1 MDITVN
7 QSNQPVVPAIV
18 KRELSW
24 LSHHLILVGVIILV
38 LFGGVYEVENL
49 MEKHDKAREQAS
61 AQALQLV
68 VAQVKTLENHMATND
83 AASAQREAQYNAT
96 IQTLSAAIAARDKA
110 LQQQIQKNATLT
122 AQQAAARLAE
132 QYKVD
137 VASAQAEA
145 DKVLIDLPLA
155 RSIVTTFDQNVSCQA
170 NLTDTETQLTAEQ
183 GKNVDLKQQVSDRD
197 SVISGKNEELGKQKK
212 NYEDQISTLKDNARK
227 GKLKWFGIGF
237 VTGYIVGKTHIL

>member
-1 MDITVN
+1 MDTPVS

-68 VAQVKTLENHMATND
+68 VAQVKTLEDHMATND

-96 IQTLSAAIAARDKA
+96 IQTLSVAIAARDKA

-122 AQQAAARLAE
+122 AQQAAARLVE

-170 NLTDTETQLTAEQ
+170 NLTDTKTQLTAEQ

-197 SVISGKNEELGKQKK
+197 GVINGKNDELSKQKK
-212 NYEDQISTLKDNARK
+212 NYDDQITVLKADARK
-227 GKLKWFGIGF
+227 KKLKWFTIGF
-237 VTGYIVGKTHIL
+237 ISGYIVGKTHIL